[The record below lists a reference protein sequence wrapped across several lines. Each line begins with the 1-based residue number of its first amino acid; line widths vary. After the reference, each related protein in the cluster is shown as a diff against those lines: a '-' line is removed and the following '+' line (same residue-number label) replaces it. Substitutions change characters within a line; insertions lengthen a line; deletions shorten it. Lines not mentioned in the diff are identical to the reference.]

1 MITFFYNPLKGSSS
15 NKVLELFSIIWQIPW
30 GYVFTKIQ
38 NCYDNLEFLLNFLSV
53 YSNSMKNRTIYGM
66 GSGWVYSG
74 MILLGIPKFMNM

>member
-1 MITFFYNPLKGSSS
+1 M
-15 NKVLELFSIIWQIPW
+15 FS
-30 GYVFTKIQ
+30 KIQ

-74 MILLGIPKFMNM
+74 MILLGIPVFMNM